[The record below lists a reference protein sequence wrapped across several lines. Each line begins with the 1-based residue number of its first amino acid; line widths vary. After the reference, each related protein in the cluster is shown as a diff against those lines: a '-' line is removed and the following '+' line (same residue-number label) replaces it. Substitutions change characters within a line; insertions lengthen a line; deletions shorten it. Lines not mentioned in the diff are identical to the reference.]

1 MNRESE
7 LKAFDE
13 TKSGVKGL
21 VESGITKVPKIF
33 IHPQNDS
40 LKKTI
45 ISDDVDLKFPLID
58 LEGIGGDSI
67 RRKAVVDDV
76 REASSTWGFFQVIN
90 HGIPRDA
97 MEEMIRGARGF
108 FELEE
113 DQKKK
118 WYTRDVKKRFN
129 YNSNFDL
136 FTAPSA
142 NWRDTVYCEMAPNPP
157 NPQELPPVCRDIM
170 LEYTKQVLKLGQTL
184 FQILSEALGLKVDHL
199 VDIKCAEGLAL
210 LLHYYPECPQP
221 ELTMGTSQHADSDF
235 LTVLLNDQVRG
246 LQVLHQNQWID
257 VPHVPGALVVN
268 IGDLLQL
275 VSNDRFISAEHRVL
289 ANNESS
295 RVSVAC
301 FFRNNMT
308 TELYGPIEEL
318 VSEDCPAKYRATTV
332 KEYVTVFNSKGLDGN
347 SALSHFREGS

>member
-1 MNRESE
+1 MDRESE

-33 IHPQNDS
+33 IHPQNDPH
-40 LKKTI
+40 KKI
-45 ISDDVDLKFPLID
+45 ISNNVDRKFPLLD
-58 LEGIGGDSI
+58 LEGVGEDPI
-67 RRKAVVDDV
+67 RRKAVVDGV

-90 HGIPRDA
+90 HGIPGGV
-97 MEEMIRGARGF
+97 MEEMIKGVRGF
-108 FELEE
+108 FELKE
-113 DQKKK
+113 DQRKN
-118 WYTRDVKKRFN
+118 WYTRDGKKSFV

-142 NWRDTVYCEMAPNPP
+142 NWRDTAYCEVAPNPP

-170 LEYTKQVLKLGQTL
+170 LEYTKQVLRLGRTL
-184 FQILSEALGLKVDHL
+184 VQILSQALGLKAEHL
-199 VDIKCAEGLAL
+199 VDMKCAEGLAL

-235 LTVLLNDQVRG
+235 LTVLLNDQVGG

-275 VSNDRFISAEHRVL
+275 VTNDRFISAEHRVL
-289 ANNESS
+289 VNNESS
-295 RVSVAC
+295 RVSVAS
-301 FFRNNMT
+301 FFRNDMYT
-308 TELYGPIEEL
+308 STELYGPIEEL
-318 VSEDCPAKYRATTV
+318 VSEDSPAKYRATTV
-332 KEYVTVFNSKGLDGN
+332 KEYVTAFNSKGLDGN
-347 SALSHFREGS
+347 STLSHFRV